1 MKKTILAIILAG
13 VFLTGCKEEFLE
25 LYPTNQIDEN
35 AAFSSPQNAMA
46 ALYGIY
52 DLITESRLLGTWV
65 PVSNDLRG
73 DDVFIAQANNWNYIL
88 QPFNYTWLASTASTT
103 RSSPAQNWTL
113 FYAVI
118 ENCNGAINADLPF
131 DTEGAAAFLGE
142 VKTVRALAY
151 FNLVQMF
158 CVPYTRDN
166 GASPG
171 VPLYEVSDASQL
183 KGRGTV
189 AEVYELIEKDLTD
202 AVAVLDAPATVGRVG
217 KVFAQGLMARVKMA
231 KGEYAE
237 ALPFINAAISGAP
250 ALSSGADL
258 ALGVNRVMSETIFAV
273 PFNSDDYGIYWGLT
287 SSYDHPEGYGNAFM
301 TTALLNTYPADD
313 IRRDWF
319 ISPLFYNY
327 NDPEVEAHFGS
338 LTRTLYHFEG
348 YHSYSF
354 TEIQD
359 ITDAGTPVTE
369 SMFYPNNQDS
379 WCFIRPGHV
388 SLYGKFPRLDAVRGS
403 SFGSVGLDQPTLMRT
418 TELYLMKAECEA
430 RKASPDFTAAQN
442 ALFAVQTRASA
453 SVVRSTSTGAAL
465 ISEIMMERRRELVG
479 EGFRINDILRLGLP
493 LDRPQIPGP
502 AWSPIKHLDATSPKL
517 IYPIPEIEIDA
528 NEFINDED
536 QNPGYN

>member
-1 MKKTILAIILAG
+1 MKKLLIAVVLMG

-25 LYPTNQIDEN
+25 LYPTDQIDEN

-46 ALYGIY
+46 ALYGLY
-52 DLITESRLLGTWV
+52 DIVTEPRLLGTWV
-65 PVSNDLRG
+65 PVTNDLRG
-73 DDVFIAQANNWNYIL
+73 DDVFIAQANNWNYLL
-88 QPFNYTWLASTASTT
+88 QAFNYTWLASTASTT
-103 RSSPAQNWTL
+103 RSSPAMNWSL
-113 FYAVI
+113 FYAVV

-131 DTEGAAAFLGE
+131 DEDGTAKYLGE
-142 VKTVRALAY
+142 VKTIRALAY

-171 VPLYEVSDASQL
+171 VPLYEISDPSQL

-189 AEVYELIEKDLTD
+189 AEVYELIQKDLSD
-202 AVAVLDAPATVGRVG
+202 AIPALGAPETLGRIG

-231 KGEYAE
+231 MGKYDE
-237 ALPFINAAISGAP
+237 ALPYINAAIADAP
-250 ALSSGADL
+250 PLSSGSDL
-258 ALGVNRVMSETIFAV
+258 ALGVNRIMTETIFAV

-319 ISPLFYNY
+319 ITPLFYNY
-327 NDPEVEAHFGS
+327 NDPAVSAHFGT
-338 LTRTLYHFEG
+338 LTQTLYHFEG

-354 TEIQD
+354 DEIQS
-359 ITDAGTPVTE
+359 ITDASTPVSV
-369 SMFYPNNQDS
+369 SMFWPNNQDS

-403 SFGSVGLDQPTLMRT
+403 SFGSVGLDMPTLMRT
-418 TELYLMKAECEA
+418 SELYLMKAECEA
-430 RKASPDFTAAQN
+430 RKPSPNYSGAQD
-442 ALFAVQTRASA
+442 ALYAIQSRSSASA
-453 SVVRSTSTGAAL
+453 VKSASTGATL
-465 ISEIMMERRRELVG
+465 ISEIMMARRRALVG
-479 EGFRINDILRLGLP
+479 EGFRITDILRLGLP

-502 AWSPIKHLDATSPKL
+502 AWSPIKYLEANSPKL

-528 NEFINDED
+528 NEFINDGD

>member
-1 MKKTILAIILAG
+1 MKKLLIAVVLMG

-25 LYPTNQIDEN
+25 LYPTDQIDEN

-46 ALYGIY
+46 ALYGLY
-52 DLITESRLLGTWV
+52 DIVTEPRLLGTWV
-65 PVSNDLRG
+65 PVTNDLRG
-73 DDVFIAQANNWNYIL
+73 DDVFIAQANNWNYLL
-88 QPFNYTWLASTASTT
+88 QAFNYTWLASTASTT
-103 RSSPAQNWTL
+103 RSSPAMNWSL
-113 FYAVI
+113 FYAVV

-131 DTEGAAAFLGE
+131 DEDGTAKYLGE
-142 VKTVRALAY
+142 VKTIRALAY

-171 VPLYEVSDASQL
+171 VPLYEISDPSQL

-189 AEVYELIEKDLTD
+189 AEVYELIQKDLSD
-202 AVAVLDAPATVGRVG
+202 AIPALGAPETLGRIG

-231 KGEYAE
+231 MGKYDE
-237 ALPFINAAISGAP
+237 ALPYINAAIADAP
-250 ALSSGADL
+250 PLSSGSDL
-258 ALGVNRVMSETIFAV
+258 ALGVNRIMTETIFAV

-319 ISPLFYNY
+319 ITPLFYNY
-327 NDPEVEAHFGS
+327 NDPAVSAHFGT
-338 LTRTLYHFEG
+338 LTQTLYHFEG

-354 TEIQD
+354 DEIQS
-359 ITDAGTPVTE
+359 ITDASTPVSV
-369 SMFYPNNQDS
+369 SMFWPNNQDS

-403 SFGSVGLDQPTLMRT
+403 SFGSVGLDMPTLMRT
-418 TELYLMKAECEA
+418 SELYLMKAECEA
-430 RKASPDFTAAQN
+430 RKPSPNYSGAQD
-442 ALFAVQTRASA
+442 ALYAIQSRSSASA
-453 SVVRSTSTGAAL
+453 VKSASTGATL

-479 EGFRINDILRLGLP
+479 EGFRITDILRLGLP

-502 AWSPIKHLDATSPKL
+502 AWSPIKYLEANSPKL

-528 NEFINDED
+528 NEFINDGD

>member
-1 MKKTILAIILAG
+1 MKKILLAIVLAG
-13 VFLTGCKEEFLE
+13 VILSGCKEEFLE
-25 LYPTNQIDEN
+25 LYPTDQIDET

-52 DLITESRLLGTWV
+52 DLITEPRLLAAWV

-73 DDVFIAQANNWNYIL
+73 DDVFIAQANNWNYLL
-88 QPFNYTWLASTASTT
+88 QPFNYTWLASSGATA
-103 RSSPAQNWTL
+103 RSSPAMNWTL
-113 FYAVI
+113 IYAVV

-131 DTEGAAAFLGE
+131 DEDGAARFLGE
-142 VKTVRALAY
+142 VKTIRALAY

-171 VPLYEVSDASQL
+171 VPLYEVSDPSDL

-189 AEVYELIEKDLTD
+189 AEVYELIQNDLTD
-202 AVAVLDAPATVGRVG
+202 AIAALGTPETLGRIG
-217 KVFAQGLMARVKMA
+217 KVYAQGLMARVKLTMG
-231 KGEYAE
+231 KYDE
-237 ALPFINAAISGAP
+237 ALPFINAAIADAP
-250 ALSSGADL
+250 PLSSASDL
-258 ALGVNRVMSETIFAV
+258 ALGVNRIMTETIFAV
-273 PFNSDDYGIYWGLT
+273 PFNPDDYGIYWGFT

-313 IRRDWF
+313 IRRKWF
-319 ISPLFYNY
+319 ITPLFYNY
-327 NDPEVEAHFGS
+327 NDPAVEAHFGG
-338 LTRTLYHFEG
+338 LIRTLYHFEG

-354 TEIQD
+354 DEIQA
-359 ITDAGTPVTE
+359 ITDAGTPVSE
-369 SMFYPNNQDS
+369 AMFWPNNQDS

-403 SFGSVGLDQPTLMRT
+403 SFGSVGLDKPTLMRT
-418 TELYLMKAECEA
+418 SELYLMKAECEA
-430 RKASPDFTAAQN
+430 RKSSPDYGAAQN
-442 ALFAVQTRASA
+442 ALFAVQTRS
-453 SVVRSTSTGAAL
+453 SSGTVKSTSTGATL
-465 ISEIMMERRRELVG
+465 INEIMMERRRELVG
-479 EGFRINDILRLGLP
+479 EGFRITDILRLGLP
-493 LDRPQIPGP
+493 LDRPQIQGPG
-502 AWSPIKHLDATSPKL
+502 WSPIKHLDATSPKL

>member
-1 MKKTILAIILAG
+1 M
-13 VFLTGCKEEFLE
+13 
-25 LYPTNQIDEN
+25 
-35 AAFSSPQNAMA
+35 
-46 ALYGIY
+46 
-52 DLITESRLLGTWV
+52 
-65 PVSNDLRG
+65 
-73 DDVFIAQANNWNYIL
+73 NW
-88 QPFNYTWLASTASTT
+88 S
-103 RSSPAQNWTL
+103 L
-113 FYAVI
+113 FYAVV

-131 DTEGAAAFLGE
+131 DEDGTAKYLGE
-142 VKTVRALAY
+142 VKTIRALAY

-171 VPLYEVSDASQL
+171 VPLYEISDPSQL

-189 AEVYELIEKDLTD
+189 AEVYELIQKDLSD
-202 AVAVLDAPATVGRVG
+202 AIPALGAPETLGRIG

-231 KGEYAE
+231 MGKYDE
-237 ALPFINAAISGAP
+237 ALPYINAAIADAP
-250 ALSSGADL
+250 PLSSGSDL
-258 ALGVNRVMSETIFAV
+258 ALGVNRIMTETIFAV

-319 ISPLFYNY
+319 ITPLFYNY
-327 NDPEVEAHFGS
+327 NDPAVSAHFGT
-338 LTRTLYHFEG
+338 LTQTLYHFEG

-354 TEIQD
+354 DEIQS
-359 ITDAGTPVTE
+359 ITDASTPVSV
-369 SMFYPNNQDS
+369 SMFWPNNQDS

-388 SLYGKFPRLDAVRGS
+388 SLYGKFPRLGAVRGS
-403 SFGSVGLDQPTLMRT
+403 SFGSVGLDMPTLMRT
-418 TELYLMKAECEA
+418 SELYLMKAECEA
-430 RKASPDFTAAQN
+430 RKPSPNYSGAQD
-442 ALFAVQTRASA
+442 ALFAIQSRSSASA
-453 SVVRSTSTGAAL
+453 VKSASTGATL

-479 EGFRINDILRLGLP
+479 EGFRITDILRLGLP

-502 AWSPIKHLDATSPKL
+502 AWSPIKYLEANSPKL

-528 NEFINDED
+528 NEFINDGD

>member
-1 MKKTILAIILAG
+1 MKKTLLAIILAG

-52 DLITESRLLGTWV
+52 DLVTESRLLGTWV

-103 RSSPAQNWTL
+103 RSSPAMNWEL

-142 VKTVRALAY
+142 VKSVRALAY

-189 AEVYELIEKDLTD
+189 AEVYELIERDLTD
-202 AVAVLDAPATVGRVG
+202 AIAVLGVPVSVGRIG
-217 KVFAQGLMARVKMA
+217 KVFAQGLMARVKMT

-250 ALSSGADL
+250 GLSSGADL

-313 IRRDWF
+313 IRRKWF
-319 ISPLFYNY
+319 ITPLFYNY
-327 NDPEVEAHFGS
+327 NDPAVEAHFGT

-359 ITDAGTPVTE
+359 LTDAGTPVTE

-453 SVVRSTSTGAAL
+453 SAVRSTSTGTAL
-465 ISEIMMERRRELVG
+465 INEIMMERRRELVG

-517 IYPIPEIEIDA
+517 IYPIPEVEIDA

>member
-327 NDPEVEAHFGS
+327 NDPEVEAHFGA

>member
-1 MKKTILAIILAG
+1 MKKLLIAVVLMG

-25 LYPTNQIDEN
+25 LYPTDQIDEN

-46 ALYGIY
+46 ALYGLY
-52 DLITESRLLGTWV
+52 DIVTEPRLLGTWV
-65 PVSNDLRG
+65 PVTNDLRG
-73 DDVFIAQANNWNYIL
+73 DDVFIAQANNWNYLL
-88 QPFNYTWLASTASTT
+88 QAFNYTWLASTASTT
-103 RSSPAQNWTL
+103 RSSPAMNWSL
-113 FYAVI
+113 FYAVV

-131 DTEGAAAFLGE
+131 DEDGTAKYLGE
-142 VKTVRALAY
+142 VKTIRALAY

-171 VPLYEVSDASQL
+171 VPLYEISDPSQL

-189 AEVYELIEKDLTD
+189 AEVYELIQKDLSD
-202 AVAVLDAPATVGRVG
+202 AIPALGAPETLGRIG

-231 KGEYAE
+231 MGKYDE
-237 ALPFINAAISGAP
+237 ALPYINAAIADAP
-250 ALSSGADL
+250 PLSSGSDL
-258 ALGVNRVMSETIFAV
+258 ALGVNRIMTETIFAV

-319 ISPLFYNY
+319 ITPLFYNY
-327 NDPEVEAHFGS
+327 NDPAVSAHFGT
-338 LTRTLYHFEG
+338 LTQTLYHFEG

-354 TEIQD
+354 DEIQS
-359 ITDAGTPVTE
+359 ITDASTPVSV
-369 SMFYPNNQDS
+369 SMFWPNNQDS

-403 SFGSVGLDQPTLMRT
+403 SFGSVGLDMPTLMRT
-418 TELYLMKAECEA
+418 SELYLMKAECEA
-430 RKASPDFTAAQN
+430 RKPSPNYSGAQD
-442 ALFAVQTRASA
+442 ALFAIQSRSSASA
-453 SVVRSTSTGAAL
+453 VKSASTGATL

-479 EGFRINDILRLGLP
+479 EGFRITDILRLGLP

-502 AWSPIKHLDATSPKL
+502 AWSPIKYLEANSPKL

-528 NEFINDED
+528 NEFINDGD

>member
-1 MKKTILAIILAG
+1 MKKIFLIIILAG
-13 VFLTGCKEEFLE
+13 VFLTGCKEDFLE

-52 DLITESRLLGTWV
+52 DLITEPRLLASWV
-65 PVSNDLRG
+65 PVTNDLRG
-73 DDVFIAQANNWNYIL
+73 DDVFIAQVNNWNYL
-88 QPFNYTWLASTASTT
+88 LMAFNYTWLASTASTT
-103 RSSPAQNWTL
+103 RSSPAMNWTL

-131 DTEGAAAFLGE
+131 NEEGTATFLGE
-142 VKTVRALAY
+142 VKTIRALAY

-189 AEVYELIEKDLTD
+189 AEVYNLIESDLTD
-202 AVAVLDAPATVGRVG
+202 AIAALGVPETIGRIG
-217 KVFAQGLMARVKMA
+217 KVYAQGLMARVKLT
-231 KGEYAE
+231 KGEYAD
-237 ALPFINAAISGAP
+237 ALTYINAAIAGAP
-250 ALSSGADL
+250 DLSSGEDL
-258 ALGVNRVMSETIFAV
+258 ALGVNRVMDETIFAV

-313 IRRDWF
+313 MRRKWF
-319 ISPLFYNY
+319 ITPLFYNY
-327 NDPEVEAHFGS
+327 NDPAIEAYFGDFIQ
-338 LTRTLYHFEG
+338 TLYHFEG

-359 ITDAGTPVTE
+359 IYDAGTPVSE
-369 SMFYPNNQDS
+369 SIFWPNDPNS
-379 WCFIRPGHV
+379 WCFTRPGHV

-403 SFGSVGLDQPTLMRT
+403 SFGSVGLDQPSLMRT
-418 TELYLMKAECEA
+418 SELYLMKAECEA
-430 RKASPDFTAAQN
+430 RKSSPDYAAAQD
-442 ALFAVQTRASA
+442 ALFALQSRSSASA
-453 SVVRSTSTGAAL
+453 VKSSSTGATL
-465 ISEIMMERRRELVG
+465 IDEIMMERRRELVG
-479 EGFRINDILRLGLP
+479 EGFRITDILRLGLP
-493 LDRPQIPGP
+493 LNRPQIPGP
-502 AWSPIKHLDATSPKL
+502 AWSPIKTLDATAPRL
-517 IYPIPEIEIDA
+517 IYPIPEVEIDA
-528 NEFINDED
+528 NDFINNAD

>member
-1 MKKTILAIILAG
+1 MKKIILTIVLAG
-13 VFLTGCKEEFLE
+13 VFLAGCKEDFLE
-25 LYPTNQIDEN
+25 VYPKDQIDEN

-52 DLITESRLLGTWV
+52 DLITESRLLGTFV
-65 PVSNDLRG
+65 TVTNDLRG
-73 DDVFIAQANNWNYIL
+73 DDVFIAQANNWNYLL
-88 QPFNYTWLASTASTT
+88 QAFNYTWLASTASTT
-103 RSSPAQNWTL
+103 RSSPAMNWTL

-131 DTEGAAAFLGE
+131 DPEGAEEYLGE
-142 VKTVRALAY
+142 VKTIRALAY

-171 VPLYEVSDASQL
+171 VPLYEVSDASQI

-189 AEVYELIEKDLTD
+189 AEVYELIERDLTD
-202 AVAVLDAPATVGRVG
+202 AIASLGTPVTLGRIG
-217 KVFAQGLMARVKMA
+217 KVFAEGLMARVKLT
-231 KGEYAE
+231 KGEYAD
-237 ALPFINAAISGAP
+237 ALPFINSAISGAP
-250 ALSSGADL
+250 ELSSGADL
-258 ALGVNRVMSETIFAV
+258 AMGVNRIMDETIFAV

-301 TTALLNTYPADD
+301 TTTLLNTYPADD
-313 IRRDWF
+313 IRREWF
-319 ISPLFYNY
+319 ITPLFYNY
-327 NDPEVEAHFGS
+327 NDPAVEAHFGT
-338 LTRTLYHFEG
+338 LTQTLYHFEG
-348 YHSYSF
+348 YHTYSF

-359 ITDAGTPVTE
+359 IADAGTPVTE

-379 WCFIRPGHV
+379 WSFIRPGHI
-388 SLYGKFPRLDAVRGS
+388 SLYGKFPRMDAVRGS
-403 SFGSVGLDQPTLMRT
+403 AFGSVGLDQPTLMRT

-430 RKASPDFTAAQN
+430 RKASPDFTASQD
-442 ALFAVQTRASA
+442 ALFAVQTRSSASA
-453 SVVRSTSTGAAL
+453 VRSTSVGATL
-465 ISEIMMERRRELVG
+465 INEIMMERRRELVG
-479 EGFRINDILRLGLP
+479 EGFRITDILRLGLD
-493 LDRPQIPGP
+493 LDRPQVPGP
-502 AWSPIKHLDATSPKL
+502 AWSPIKQLDATSPKL

>member
-151 FNLVQMF
+151 FNLVQIF

-202 AVAVLDAPATVGRVG
+202 AVAVLGVPATVGRVG
-217 KVFAQGLMARVKMA
+217 KVFAQGLMARVKMT

-327 NDPEVEAHFGS
+327 NDPEVEAHFGA

-418 TELYLMKAECEA
+418 SELYLMKAECEA

-442 ALFAVQTRASA
+442 ALFAIQSRSSASA
-453 SVVRSTSTGAAL
+453 VRSTSTGATL
-465 ISEIMMERRRELVG
+465 INEIMMERRRELVG